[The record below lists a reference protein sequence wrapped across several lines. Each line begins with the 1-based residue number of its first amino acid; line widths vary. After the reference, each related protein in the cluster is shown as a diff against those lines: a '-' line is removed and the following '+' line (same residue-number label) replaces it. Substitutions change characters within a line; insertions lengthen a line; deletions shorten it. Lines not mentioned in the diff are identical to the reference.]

1 MEDVKVMKT
10 VKLLDI
16 RTIVLLERLKL
27 LSEKKYTLLI
37 NGFKIY

>member
-37 NGFKIY
+37 NGFKI